1 MILLYKRKERGL
13 TISKGEDSHQK
24 RKKNNNKAINKRGYP
39 PKRLFCYY
47 EWVSSTQ
54 RWGKRLY

>member
-24 RKKNNNKAINKRGYP
+24 RKKKKKKAIK
-39 PKRLFCYY
+39 
-47 EWVSSTQ
+47 
-54 RWGKRLY
+54 